1 MIKLPE
7 AAFKQGAVTVQIGDT
22 FSTVETKTVIVVIN
36 LYTEKQ
42 LKQVVRDALEAGYL
56 AGFNQSAEGFN
67 GEYPFSDSGR
77 KPDENAA
84 WVKLRDE
91 TIRQLKEGL

>member
-42 LKQVVRDALEAGYL
+42 LKQVVRDALEEAAKRIAGYDDFPVYEML
-56 AGFNQSAEGFN
+56 ANE
-67 GEYPFSDSGR
+67 
-77 KPDENAA
+77 
-84 WVKLRDE
+84 
-91 TIRQLKEGL
+91 IRQLKEGL

>member
-22 FSTVETKTVIVVIN
+22 FSTVETKTVISIVVIN

-42 LKQVVRDALEAGYL
+42 LKKAVRDALEEAAKRIAGYDDFPVYEML
-56 AGFNQSAEGFN
+56 ANE
-67 GEYPFSDSGR
+67 
-77 KPDENAA
+77 
-84 WVKLRDE
+84 
-91 TIRQLKEGL
+91 IRQLKEGL